1 MGGEVVGRKGDERNG
16 VGRCL
21 VEGDEQEKFEER
33 EGRLW
38 GAHRGKLRE
47 WCLCIGTRNSRTLR
61 IFFSDFLETVDISL
75 PYKAVSGE
83 VGIKAQIV
91 LLCFSCNRAVL
102 PSV

>member
-1 MGGEVVGRKGDERNG
+1 MGSPERKVKRM
-16 VGRCL
+16 VL
-21 VEGDEQEKFEER
+21 VM
-33 EGRLW
+33 
-38 GAHRGKLRE
+38 
-47 WCLCIGTRNSRTLR
+47 GTRNSR

-102 PSV
+102 PSVRYHQGQ